1 MSRVTLALAAVL
13 SSVLSLGSLG
23 ASVLAAEPM
32 PTPSFPKDWQ
42 LNMQTPATPQ
52 AEMLYDFHTLLL
64 WVITLISVF
73 VAILLLICI
82 VRFNEKANPVP
93 AKWTHNTT
101 IEVIWTVVPVFILVA
116 IAVPSYRI
124 LYYLDHTTE
133 ADMTLKITG
142 NQWFW
147 SYEYV
152 DAGVS
157 FDAIAIPDAE
167 IDVKAGQHRLLET
180 DRHVVLPVD
189 TNIRLLFTAN
199 DVIHAWTIPAF
210 GVKLDNMPGRINET
224 WTRITK
230 PGRYYGQCS
239 ELCGVEHSNMPIVV
253 DAVSKEEYQRWV
265 EQEKA
270 GLTPSLVPGADAVK
284 LASAQ

>member
-1 MSRVTLALAAVL
+1 
-13 SSVLSLGSLG
+13 
-23 ASVLAAEPM
+23 M
-32 PTPSFPKDWQ
+32 PTPSFPKPWQ
-42 LNMQTPATPQ
+42 LNLQTPATPQ
-52 AEMLYDFHTLLL
+52 AEMLYDFHTLLT
-64 WVITLISVF
+64 WVCVAISVF
-73 VAILLLICI
+73 VLALLVICF
-82 VRFNEKANPVP
+82 VRFNEKSNPVP
-93 AKWTHNTT
+93 AKWSHNTM

-157 FDAIAIPDAE
+157 FDAIALPEAE
-167 IDVKAGQHRLLET
+167 VDIKAGQHRLLET
-180 DRHVVLPVD
+180 DRHVILPVD
-189 TNIRLLFTAN
+189 TNIRLLFTAT

-239 ELCGVEHSNMPIVV
+239 ELCGVDHSYMPIVV

-270 GLTPSLVPGADAVK
+270 GLAPASKDAVS
-284 LASAQ
+284 LAAGN

>member
-13 SSVLSLGSLG
+13 SSVLTLGTMG
-23 ASVLAAEPM
+23 APVLAAEPM
-32 PTPSFPKDWQ
+32 PTPSFPKEWQ
-42 LNMQTPATPQ
+42 INMQTPATPQ

-82 VRFNEKANPVP
+82 FRYNEKANPVP
-93 AKWTHNTT
+93 AKWAHHTLL
-101 IEVIWTVVPVFILVA
+101 EVIWTVVPVFVLVA

-157 FDAIAIPDAE
+157 FDAIAVPDAE

-180 DRHVVLPVD
+180 DRHVILPVD
-189 TNIRLLFTAN
+189 TNIRILFASA
-199 DVIHAWTIPAF
+199 DVMHSWFMPAL
-210 GVKLDNMPGRINET
+210 GVQVYTTPGRLNEG
-224 WTRITK
+224 WVNITK
-230 PGRYYGQCS
+230 EGTYYGQCNQI
-239 ELCGVEHSNMPIVV
+239 CGVNHGYMPVKV
-253 DAVSKEEYQRWV
+253 QAVSKEAYAKWTAEAKTKFAALPASSNQIAALPQR
-265 EQEKA
+265 
-270 GLTPSLVPGADAVK
+270 
-284 LASAQ
+284 

>member
-1 MSRVTLALAAVL
+1 LAIAAILSSVPFLGSMMGSALAAE
-13 SSVLSLGSLG
+13 
-23 ASVLAAEPM
+23 AM
-32 PTPSFPKDWQ
+32 PTPSFPRPWQ
-42 LNMQTPATPQ
+42 LNMQAPATPQ
-52 AEMLYDFHTLLL
+52 AEMLYDFHTLLT
-64 WVITLISVF
+64 WVCVGISVF
-73 VAILLLICI
+73 VLALLVVCL

-93 AKWTHNTT
+93 AKWSHNTM
-101 IEVIWTVVPVFILVA
+101 IEVIWTVVPVLILVA

-133 ADMTLKITG
+133 AEMTLKITG

-157 FDAIAIPDAE
+157 FDAIAIPDAD

-180 DRHVVLPVD
+180 DRHVILPVD

-199 DVIHAWTIPAF
+199 DVIHAWTVPAF

-239 ELCGVEHSNMPIVV
+239 ELCGVDHSYMPIVV

-270 GLTPSLVPGADAVK
+270 GLAPASADAVK

>member
-1 MSRVTLALAAVL
+1 MSRVTLAITAFV
-13 SSVLSLGSLG
+13 SSVLSSTFMGG
-23 ASVLAAEPM
+23 PALAAEPM
-32 PTPSFPKDWQ
+32 PTPSFPKPWQ
-42 LNMQTPATPQ
+42 LNLQTPATPQ

-64 WVITLISVF
+64 WVITAISLF
-73 VAILLLICI
+73 VLALLVICV
-82 VRFNEKANPVP
+82 VRYNEKANPVP
-93 AKWTHNTT
+93 AKWTHNTPLE
-101 IEVIWTVVPVFILVA
+101 IIWTVIPVIILVGIA
-116 IAVPSYRI
+116 IPSYRI
-124 LYYLDHTTE
+124 LYHLDRTNDAE
-133 ADMTLKITG
+133 MTLKITG

-152 DAGVS
+152 DAGIS

-167 IDVKAGQHRLLET
+167 INVKAGQHRLLET
-180 DRHVVLPVD
+180 DRQVVLPVD

-210 GVKLDNMPGRINET
+210 GVKLDSMPGRINET

-239 ELCGVEHSNMPIVV
+239 ELCGVDHSYMPIVV

-270 GLTPSLVPGADAVK
+270 GLEPASRTTL
-284 LASAQ
+284 LAAAQ

>member
-1 MSRVTLALAAVL
+1 MSRVTLAIAAVL
-13 SSVLSLGSLG
+13 SSVPFLGP
-23 ASVLAAEPM
+23 VLAAEPM
-32 PTPSFPKDWQ
+32 PTPSFPKPWQ
-42 LNMQTPATPQ
+42 LNLQTPATPQ
-52 AEMLYDFHTLLL
+52 AEMLYDFHTLLT
-64 WVITLISVF
+64 WVCVAISVF
-73 VAILLLICI
+73 VLALLVICF
-82 VRFNEKANPVP
+82 VRFNEKSNPVP
-93 AKWTHNTT
+93 AKWSHNTM

-157 FDAIAIPDAE
+157 FDAIALPEAE
-167 IDVKAGQHRLLET
+167 VDIKAGQHRLLET
-180 DRHVVLPVD
+180 DRHVILPVD
-189 TNIRLLFTAN
+189 TNIRLLFTAT

-239 ELCGVEHSNMPIVV
+239 ELCGVDHSYMPIVV

-270 GLTPSLVPGADAVK
+270 GLAPASKDAVS
-284 LASAQ
+284 LAAGN

>member
-1 MSRVTLALAAVL
+1 MAIAAFV
-13 SSVLSLGSLG
+13 SSVLSIGPV
-23 ASVLAAEPM
+23 AAAEQM
-32 PTPSFPKDWQ
+32 PTPSFPVPWQ
-42 LNMQTPATPQ
+42 LGMQVAATPM
-52 AEMLYDFHTLLL
+52 AERLHDFHTLLL
-64 WVITLISVF
+64 WVITAISVF
-73 VAILLLICI
+73 VAVLLLICI
-82 VRFNEKANPVP
+82 FRFNEKANPVP
-93 AKWTHNTT
+93 AKWSHNTL
-101 IEVIWTVVPVFILVA
+101 IEVIWTVVPVLILVA
-116 IAVPSYRI
+116 IAVPSYRL
-124 LYYLDHTTE
+124 LYFLDRTE
-133 ADMTLKITG
+133 DAEMTLKITG

-167 IDVKAGQHRLLET
+167 IKAEAGQHRLLET
-180 DRHVVLPVD
+180 DRHVILPVD

-199 DVIHAWTIPAF
+199 DVIHAWTVPAF

-239 ELCGVEHSNMPIVV
+239 ELCGVDHSYMPIVV

-270 GLTPSLVPGADAVK
+270 GLEPAPAADAVK

>member
-1 MSRVTLALAAVL
+1 
-13 SSVLSLGSLG
+13 
-23 ASVLAAEPM
+23 
-32 PTPSFPKDWQ
+32 
-42 LNMQTPATPQ
+42 MQTPATPQ

-64 WVITLISVF
+64 WVITVISVF
-73 VAILLLICI
+73 VAILLLIVI
-82 VRFNEKANPVP
+82 VRYNEKSNPVP
-93 AKWTHNTT
+93 AKWSHNTL
-101 IEVIWTVVPVFILVA
+101 IEVIWTVVPVLILVG

-124 LYYLDHTTE
+124 LYYLDRTE
-133 ADMTLKITG
+133 DAEMTLKITG

-147 SYEYV
+147 SYEYMES
-152 DAGVS
+152 GIS
-157 FDAIAIPDAE
+157 FDAIAIPDAD
-167 IDVKAGQHRLLET
+167 INVQAGQHRLLET

-210 GVKLDNMPGRINET
+210 GVKLDNMPGRVNET

-239 ELCGVEHSNMPIVV
+239 ELCGVDHSYMPIVV

-270 GLTPSLVPGADAVK
+270 GLEPAPGAAAVK

>member
-1 MSRVTLALAAVL
+1 MG
-13 SSVLSLGSLG
+13 GS
-23 ASVLAAEPM
+23 ALAAEPM
-32 PTPSFPKDWQ
+32 PTPSFPKPWQ
-42 LNMQTPATPQ
+42 LNLQTPATPQ

-64 WVITLISVF
+64 WIITIISLFVLALLI
-73 VAILLLICI
+73 ICI

-93 AKWTHNTT
+93 AKWSHNTL
-101 IEVIWTVVPVFILVA
+101 IEVIWTVAPVFILVGIA
-116 IAVPSYRI
+116 IPSYRI

-133 ADMTLKITG
+133 AEMTVKITG

-152 DAGVS
+152 DSDIS
-157 FDAIAIPDAE
+157 FDAIAVPEAE

-199 DVIHAWTIPAF
+199 DVIHAWTVPAF
-210 GVKLDNMPGRINET
+210 GVKLDSMPGRVNET

-239 ELCGVEHSNMPIVV
+239 ELCGVDHSFMPIVV

-265 EQEKA
+265 EQEQA
-270 GLTPSLVPGADAVK
+270 GLAPTADSAVR

>member
-1 MSRVTLALAAVL
+1 VSRVTLAIAAFVTSVFFMGPL
-13 SSVLSLGSLG
+13 S
-23 ASVLAAEPM
+23 AAEPM
-32 PTPSFPKDWQ
+32 PTPSFPVPWQ

-64 WVITLISVF
+64 WVCTVISLF
-73 VAILLLICI
+73 VLALLLICI
-82 VRFNEKANPVP
+82 FRFNEKANPVP
-93 AKWTHNTT
+93 AKWSHNTM
-101 IEVIWTVVPVFILVA
+101 IEVIWTVVPVLILVA

-157 FDAIAIPDAE
+157 FDAIAIPEAE

-180 DRHVVLPVD
+180 DRHVVLPID
-189 TNIRLLFTAN
+189 TNIRLLFTAT

-239 ELCGVEHSNMPIVV
+239 ELCGVDHSFMPIVV

-270 GLTPSLVPGADAVK
+270 GLEPAPSSVPGAPAVK